1 MSTSRD
7 HDPLVQWFGRLSE
20 QLGSDCWQ
28 PAADVYETEASIVV
42 RLELAGVRGVEISV
56 TVDGDILRIRGVR
69 RPRIDGDA
77 QRLHQMEIAS
87 GPFERAIRIGIPFER
102 ERVTAALEE
111 GLLRVV
117 LPKKPS
123 GPRRIDVDVERGT
136 SGSGRSST

>member
-1 MSTSRD
+1 VSSSRD
-7 HDPLVQWFGRLSE
+7 HDPLVQWFGHPSN
-20 QLGSDCWQ
+20 QLGSDRWQ

-42 RLELAGVRGVEISV
+42 RLELAGVRGSEISV

-69 RPRIDGDA
+69 RPRVDGDA

-102 ERVTAALEE
+102 DRVTASLEE

-117 LPKKPS
+117 LPKKSS
-123 GPRRIDVDVERGT
+123 GPRRIGIETDR
-136 SGSGRSST
+136 